1 MTTAEQIL
9 TAVGGPDN
17 VASLTRCWARL
28 RFELHDAA
36 VVDEAAIGA
45 LPVGSCLPCASNQ
58 PICPRRATSDTTP
71 GVVPLSISRWKA
83 SRIRCRR
90 SGERPMVSGFADG
103 RAGVA
108 LAALGV
114 VWTFMLPPAFSCFA

>member
-9 TAVGGPDN
+9 AAVGGPDN

-45 LPVGSCLPCASNQ
+45 LP
-58 PICPRRATSDTTP
+58 
-71 GVVPLSISRWKA
+71 
-83 SRIRCRR
+83 
-90 SGERPMVSGFADG
+90 E
-103 RAGVA
+103 VA
-108 LAALGV
+108 LVVTQHGQFQVAMRTGLLEVFDELVAL
-114 VWTFMLPPAFSCFA
+114 LER